1 VLNEL
6 GQCAVMVLMMILIE
20 DSCFGFIAGDL
31 PVGTSDIF
39 MCGQVRAVSRLINN
53 YCVAGSPQGKK
64 GGGISEQVSLQIWK
78 IVIDVVTMVDTA

>member
-20 DSCFGFIAGDL
+20 DSCFGDL

-53 YCVAGSPQGKK
+53 YCVADPPQGKK